1 MSAENTI
8 LEAAQRA
15 LRLIGR
21 PASVEDIYCVVIEND
36 FYSFNTPTPEHVLRT
51 AIRRHTKGLCRVD
64 SSDLVLFEIEGDASP
79 PVIRSIGWS
88 SQSNRRCWMASASQ
102 AP

>member
-64 SSDLVLFEIEGDASP
+64 SSEG
-79 PVIRSIGWS
+79 
-88 SQSNRRCWMASASQ
+88 RRTC
-102 AP
+102 PKLLRRNPLLRV